1 MNDQLAQEFQDLQ
14 AEQCIADL
22 ISALKEA
29 QDKPNCFA
37 GAACT
42 DAVQSMERFIK
53 RFSNADD
60 RCVEACCSVF
70 STALFNACTDY
81 EVFIQYDDR
90 T

>member
-1 MNDQLAQEFQDLQ
+1 MSDSIAQEFQELQ

-22 ISALKEA
+22 ISTLKEA

-37 GAACT
+37 AAACS
-42 DAVQSMERFIK
+42 DAVLSMERFIK

-81 EVFIQYDDR
+81 EVEIIYKD
-90 T
+90 

>member
-1 MNDQLAQEFQDLQ
+1 MTDSIAQGFQDLQ

-37 GAACT
+37 GAACS
-42 DAVQSMERFIK
+42 DAVLALEAFVK

-81 EVFIQYDDR
+81 QVEIIYEN
-90 T
+90 

>member
-1 MNDQLAQEFQDLQ
+1 MSDSIAQEFQELQ

-29 QDKPNCFA
+29 QDKPAAFA
-37 GAACT
+37 AAACS
-42 DAVQSMERFIK
+42 DAVLSMERFIK

-60 RCVEACCSVF
+60 RCVEAACSVF

-81 EVFIQYDDR
+81 EVVIQYDDR